1 MTFEFFDA
9 SGTSDQAAPDS
20 TRDLLRDLGRSGTEA
35 GLQRKLDEVNGLV
48 EEMSAKDR
56 AEGAPTEVVA
66 LLEQITGADNAP
78 LPWASLHRRV
88 HAGVTTWD
96 SFWLDPA
103 GEEDGLRL
111 ISEVMRRSR
120 VTLQA
125 GLAQAREGR

>member
-9 SGTSDQAAPDS
+9 SGASDQAAPES
-20 TRDLLRDLGRSGTEA
+20 TRDLLRELGRSGTEA
-35 GLQRKLDEVNGLV
+35 GLQRRLDEINGLV

-56 AEGAPTEVVA
+56 AEGVPGEVVTV
-66 LLEQITGADNAP
+66 LEEITGADDAP

-88 HAGVTTWD
+88 HSGVTTWD
-96 SFWLDPA
+96 SFWLDPTS
-103 GEEDGLRL
+103 EEDGLRL

-120 VTLQA
+120 ENLRS

>member
-9 SGTSDQAAPDS
+9 SGASNQTAPDS

-48 EEMSAKDR
+48 EEMTARDR
-56 AEGAPTEVVA
+56 AEGAPADVVT
-66 LLEQITGADNAP
+66 LLDEIAGADNAP

-96 SFWLDPA
+96 SFWLDPTS
-103 GEEDGLRL
+103 EEDGLQL

-120 VTLQA
+120 EHLQSS
-125 GLAQAREGR
+125 LAQARDGR